1 MKKVFF
7 ITGSAGF
14 IGMHLSLSLLKR
26 KFKVVGIDN
35 INNYYDKSLKIDRIN
50 KLSKFKKFIFY
61 KIDINKLDSLKK
73 IYKKNK
79 CNIIIHLAAQ
89 PGVRFSFIKP
99 KVYLK
104 NNVDYFLNILEL
116 AKIFNPKK
124 FIYASSSSVY
134 GGNTKLPFAEKD
146 KTDEPLSLYAATK
159 KMNELMSFVF
169 HKAYKIETIGLRFFT
184 VYGPYGRP
192 DMSYFKFV
200 KNILLK
206 KKINIFNNG
215 NMLRDFTYIDD
226 VIDRITKIIFL
237 KKKIGYKVINLGNN
251 KPLKLKKFIQTIEEK
266 LKTKALRNNLK
277 MQVGEVKNTISSNT
291 QLKKIIKI
299 KKFTPLK
306 IGLSKFIDWYKS
318 KYSVDFF

>member
-7 ITGSAGF
+7 ITGCAGF
-14 IGMHLSLSLLKR
+14 IGMHLSLNLLK
-26 KFKVVGIDN
+26 KKYKVIGVDN
-35 INNYYDKSLKIDRIN
+35 INNYYDRSLKIHRIN
-50 KLSKFKKFIFY
+50 KLSQFKNFLFY
-61 KIDINKLDSLKK
+61 KIDINKLDSIKK
-73 IYKKNK
+73 IYKKNS

-104 NNVDYFLNILEL
+104 NNVDFFLNILEL
-116 AKIFNPKK
+116 VKIFNPKK

-159 KMNELMSFVF
+159 KMNELMTYVY
-169 HKAYKIETIGLRFFT
+169 HKAYKFETIGLRFFT

-200 KNILLK
+200 KNILSK
-206 KKINIFNNG
+206 NKIKVFNDG
-215 NMLRDFTYIDD
+215 NMLRDFTYIED

-237 KKKIGYKVINLGNN
+237 KKKVGYKILNLGNN
-251 KPLKLKKFIQTIEEK
+251 NPTKLKKFIQIIEEK
-266 LKTKALRNNLK
+266 LKIKAIRNNLK
-277 MQVGEVKNTISSNT
+277 MQVGEVKNTISSNE
-291 QLKKIIKI
+291 QLKKIIKV
-299 KKFTPLK
+299 KKFTTLK

-318 KYSVDFF
+318 YYK